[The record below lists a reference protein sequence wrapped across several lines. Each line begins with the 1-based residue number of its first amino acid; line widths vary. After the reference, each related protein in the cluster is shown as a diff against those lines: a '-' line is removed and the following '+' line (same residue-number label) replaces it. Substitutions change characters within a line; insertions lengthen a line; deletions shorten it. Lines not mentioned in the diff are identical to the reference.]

1 MLEVEQ
7 IGEHEWRFVYPPKYD
22 ELMDKFGE
30 GIELWQTGHTRSA
43 EKTYKEVIK
52 EFPGF
57 IDAYHHLAILYEES
71 GRDRL
76 AFEIWLKG
84 YQIGK
89 VCFPHNFT
97 PGKDLLR
104 WGLLENRPFLRCTH
118 ALGLCFFDG
127 GNLAKAMELFE
138 FIISA
143 NPNDNQGI
151 RALLVEGYLKTG
163 NYRAVLDTC
172 DKYKDDITVELTYGK
187 PYALFK
193 LGDKGK
199 ATLLLKEAIR
209 LSPKVARELL
219 KKRHIPPKSLRP
231 DRYTVGGDDEAFY
244 YWERSGVLW
253 EDPEIKPWLI
263 QNTGKGKRSRSS
275 PR

>member
-1 MLEVEQ
+1 MLKVEQ
-7 IGEHEWRFVYPPKYD
+7 VEEHEWRFVYPPKYD

-30 GIELWQTGHTRSA
+30 GIELWQTDHTRSA
-43 EKTYKEVIK
+43 EKIYKEIIA

-57 IDAYHHLAILYEES
+57 IDVYHHLGLLYEES

-76 AFEIWLKG
+76 AFENWMKG

-89 VCFPHNFT
+89 KAFPDNFT
-97 PGKDLLR
+97 SGKDLLR

-127 GNLAKAMELFE
+127 GNLAKAIELFE

-151 RALLVEGYLKTG
+151 RGLLVEGYLKIG
-163 NYRAVLDTC
+163 NYRAVLDIC
-172 DKYKDDITVELTYGK
+172 DKYKGDITVDLTYGK
-187 PYALFK
+187 AYALFK

-199 ATLLLKEAIR
+199 ATLLLREAIGF
-209 LSPKVARELL
+209 SPKVVKELL
-219 KKRHIPPKSLRP
+219 KKRHIPPKSLHP
-231 DRYTVGGDDEAFY
+231 DRYTVGGHDEAFY
-244 YWERSGVLW
+244 YWERSGILW
-253 EDPEIKPWLI
+253 EDPEIKEWLTR
-263 QNTGKGKRSRSS
+263 NRGKGKRSESS
-275 PR
+275 LP